1 MVSGA
6 CGAAFCFLSGACGA
20 AQSGACGTA
29 ICYLGSA
36 GPSPARQTARCCQTL
51 VAEIEGGCPVEK
63 LLGRSEAQNFAE
75 NFRSIHGSV

>member
-6 CGAAFCFLSGACGA
+6 CGAAFCFLSGAFGA
-20 AQSGACGTA
+20 AQSGACGAA

-51 VAEIEGGCPVEK
+51 VAEIEGGVSRRK
-63 LLGRSEAQNFAE
+63 ITR
-75 NFRSIHGSV
+75 

>member
-20 AQSGACGTA
+20 A

-51 VAEIEGGCPVEK
+51 VAEIEGGGVPSK
-63 LLGRSEAQNFAE
+63 NY
-75 NFRSIHGSV
+75 